1 MATDPFTPDIVA
13 WATAAQAVYQIP
25 ASLNL
30 SAAKLE
36 SNLGHSTPPGT
47 NNWHGIKDPHNTNKT
62 PTKEQRP
69 DGSWYTIAA
78 GFKVFASPADSFMG
92 YGRLLG
98 LASPYHDMVTKFLAS
113 PRGPADVVTLS
124 HSLTGVYA
132 TAEDPPYGDCLVAIQ
147 QEFNLYQFDT
157 PAAAAPPIP
166 KGPTVTDIAP
176 TPAPAPVSAPV
187 IVAPVIVAPA
197 PPVPSVKQTALD
209 VGDALEVLLK
219 LAEAAA
225 DAGLGTAMALLPAPL
240 KMVATIFGPTVIQ
253 GYIHSAFLQ
262 LETAAQGKTLTIDTS
277 NALIAMVVQNLN
289 DNENLLVGQLGS
301 LEAWVEPMVT
311 KFLASL
317 GAAKTA

>member
-1 MATDPFTPDIVA
+1 MLMNPFTPEIVS

-36 SNLGHSTPPGT
+36 SNLGRSTPPGT
-47 NNWHGIKDPHNTNKT
+47 NNWHGIKDPHNTST
-62 PTKEQRP
+62 TSTKEQQA

-78 GFKVFASPADSFMG
+78 GFKVFASPADSFMY

-98 LASPYHDMVTKFLAS
+98 LAAPYHDMVTKFLAS
-113 PRGPADVVTLS
+113 PRGPTDVAALS
-124 HSLTGVYA
+124 HALTGVYA
-132 TAEDPPYGDCLVAIQ
+132 TAHAYGDSLVAIQ
-147 QEFNLYQFDT
+147 QEYNLYQFDT

-166 KGPTVTDIAP
+166 KGPTVTDTAP

-187 IVAPVIVAPA
+187 VVAPVIVAPT
-197 PPVPSVKQTALD
+197 PPAPSVKQTALD

-317 GAAKTA
+317 GAAKN